1 MRKSPWSKAVTLV
14 LAFAMVCTS
23 VLTVPQT
30 AEAASKPKEM
40 TLSAKE
46 RTLYV
51 GKSFTLKVKSVKPAK
66 ASKAVTFKSSN
77 TKVATVNA
85 KGKVTG
91 KKTGKATITA
101 TSTSNKKLKATCKIT
116 VRQQVE
122 EIMVTN
128 AARRRVVVPKGK
140 ALTLKTVVKPDNAAD
155 KGVEYIV
162 RKPQIASVSANGK
175 IRAKKYGST
184 RITLRSKDKQKKI
197 IITAF
202 VPKVRVKSIK
212 LNAAKKS
219 LDVGRTFRLQP
230 TVTPSKASVKM
241 VTYQSSDPKIA
252 YVSIGGNVRGVK
264 PGKAVITA
272 TTLDGKKKA
281 KCTIT
286 VNAVKVESVKVNPQV
301 QEAIIGQQFTLNARI
316 SPSNA
321 TNQAVTWKSSNTEV
335 VSITQAG
342 VATAVG
348 VGEAEVTAT
357 AKDGT
362 GKVGKCKVTVLPE
375 GGKLYI
381 RTIKVTPSEKSLKV
395 GESATLDA
403 EVTLIDGTIVTEENK
418 DKYAIRWISD
428 NQQVAVV
435 DSKTGRVTA
444 VGVGKANINAVAL
457 DGSNEIGTCAV
468 EVTAADLPTTPE
480 VKLTEEKIKLQEG
493 AVKELT
499 WTVTPAGTPVTWH
512 SNDDSVATV
521 ADGKVTAVKA
531 GTAIITASVKGG
543 NTASCEVNV
552 ISTKPEITLT
562 EVAVNLQVGGSLS
575 LKWSVNPAGTA
586 VNWKS
591 SDDAVASV
599 ANGVITAKAV
609 GDAVITASVEGVEDG
624 NSVTCKV
631 HVVPSQG
638 GSSEIILIQEK
649 LNLETGETATLK
661 WSTKPEGALVTWKSS
676 NDSVATVA
684 NGVITAKG
692 KGTATITASL
702 EDGTSVT
709 CTVTVK
715 DPKKQIIL
723 QNAKVSLQPGQTWTP
738 QYTTNPPNAEVRW
751 RVENAEIATVN
762 ETTGEITAVAA
773 GTTTVMGTIDGGDPV
788 TITVT
793 VNGQQKPFII
803 LAEEELNLSVG
814 DRYQLTYEVSS
825 EDVEVEWTSSDE
837 TKATVNGNGQ
847 IEAKAEGE
855 NVTITG
861 RIVGGAE
868 EDKVTCTVTIR
879 PKQEETAPEISLQEA
894 SLKLLEGSE
903 VTLNYKV
910 TPEGAE
916 VTWSGYDK
924 DVVELVHGENGKV
937 TIKAIGVGKT
947 TINAKVE
954 GGNTVT
960 CNVTVVSNN
969 EKPPHITITQTEISL
984 RKGATAVLKWHVDP
998 ADTVVNWESNNETVA
1013 KIVKAEDGQVTI
1025 EAVGEG
1031 DATITGSMKD
1041 SNGDPTGNT
1050 VKCIVHVTEENVEI
1064 TLEEEK
1070 LNLVAGMTWQ
1080 LHWTTKPEGE
1090 KPVWTSD
1097 SPSVA
1102 TVNEEGLITAVTN
1115 GNAVITGTIGDVSV
1129 KCTVEVTVPKISLSE
1144 TAITL
1149 KLNQTEGFLL
1159 SAVVIPEELKE
1170 AIANGEAEIIWI
1182 SGEPKV
1188 ATVERT
1194 EEDQRRAIIL
1204 PTQLAEN
1211 EGVDPERDVNITA
1224 AIYIKD
1230 QKEAAAT
1237 AFCKVTIINEQNAVV
1252 EDDNNFIYKLDES
1265 AEGYKIQRGLQSY
1278 VVSKEDIAH
1287 DMAAVVR
1294 KMNEVTWDNN
1304 FLKNYWHRFNLD
1316 TLKQSKVLSKVFEMS
1331 GEPEIKDINATTKEI
1346 TMRGRTIEVKRV
1358 DHANGSN
1365 LIITYK
1371 NSGRTINIEKI
1382 QAAKEGNNVVI
1393 TAEIVAGGIHK
1404 DVKLVVSLDGKNAT
1418 LYSVVS
1424 GKELA
1429 VATFAQ
1435 ADGSFE
1441 IKISQI
1447 YYYELLGMFETE
1459 DYLSSVKITN
1469 MYYKK

>member
-1 MRKSPWSKAVTLV
+1 MKKSPWSRAVSLV

-91 KKTGKATITA
+91 KKTGKVTITA
-101 TSTSNKKLKATCKIT
+101 TSTSNKKLKATCKVTIK
-116 VRQQVE
+116 QQVE

-128 AARRRVVVPKGK
+128 ATRKRVVVPKGK

-155 KGVEYIV
+155 KGVDYIV
-162 RKPQIASVSANGK
+162 RKPKIVTVSAKGK
-175 IRAKKYGST
+175 IRANKYGST
-184 RITLRSKDKQKKI
+184 RIAIQSKDKQKKI
-197 IITAF
+197 VIIVF
-202 VPKVRVKSIK
+202 VPKTRVKSIK
-212 LNAAKKS
+212 LNASKKT
-219 LDVGRTFRLQP
+219 LDVGRTFRLKP

-403 EVTLIDGTIVTEENK
+403 EVTLIDGSVVTEENK

-480 VKLTEEKIKLQEG
+480 VKLTEKKINLQAG

-512 SNDDSVATV
+512 SNNDSVATV

-562 EVAVNLQVGGSLS
+562 EVEVNLQVGGSLS

-591 SDDAVASV
+591 SDDRVASV
-599 ANGVITAKAV
+599 ANGVITAKEE
-609 GDAVITASVEGVEDG
+609 GDAVITASVEDG
-624 NSVTCKV
+624 DSVTCKV

-638 GSSEIILIQEK
+638 GSSEIILIQEE

-661 WSTKPEGALVTWKSS
+661 WSVTPQDAKITWDSS
-676 NDSVATVA
+676 NKEVAEVA
-684 NGVITAKG
+684 NGVITTKKA
-692 KGTATITASL
+692 GTTTITASV
-702 EDGTSVT
+702 EKGNTVS
-709 CTVTVK
+709 CTVNVK

-751 RVENAEIATVN
+751 SVDNAGIATVN

-773 GTTTVMGTIDGGDPV
+773 GTAIVTGTIDGGDPV

-825 EDVEVEWTSSDE
+825 EDVEVEWSSSDT
-837 TKATVNGNGQ
+837 TKATVNSNGQ
-847 IEAKAEGE
+847 IEAIAEGE

-861 RIVGGAE
+861 KIVGGTE

-879 PKQEETAPEISLQEA
+879 PKQEETDPEISLQEA

-916 VTWSGYDK
+916 VTWNNYDK
-924 DVVELVHGENGKV
+924 NVVELVHGENGEV
-937 TIKAIGVGKT
+937 TIKAIGVGET
-947 TINAKVE
+947 TIRATVA
-954 GGNTVT
+954 GGNTVK
-960 CNVTVVSNN
+960 CEVKVISNDK
-969 EKPPHITITQTEISL
+969 KPPHITITQTEISL
-984 RKGATAVLKWHVDP
+984 QKGAKAVLTWHVDP
-998 ADTVVNWESNNETVA
+998 ADTEVNWESNDETVA
-1013 KIVKAEDGQVTI
+1013 KVVKAEDGQVTI
-1025 EAVGEG
+1025 EAVGKG
-1031 DATITGSMKD
+1031 DATITGS
-1041 SNGDPTGNT
+1041 SNADLAGNT
-1050 VKCIVHVTEENVEI
+1050 VTCIVHVTEENVEI

-1080 LHWTTKPEGE
+1080 LHWTTKPEGAAVE
-1090 KPVWTSD
+1090 WNSD
-1097 SPSVA
+1097 KETVA
-1102 TVNEEGLITAVTN
+1102 TVDQNGIITAVGN
-1115 GNAVITGTIGDVSV
+1115 GDAVITATAANGATA
-1129 KCTVEVTVPKISLSE
+1129 KCIVNVTEPVISLDE

-1149 KLNQTEGFLL
+1149 RLNQAEGFQLTTT
-1159 SAVVIPEELKE
+1159 VIPEELQE
-1170 AIANGEAEIIWI
+1170 AITKGEAEIRWL
-1182 SGEPKV
+1182 SNDGTV
-1188 ATVERT
+1188 ATVVNG
-1194 EEDQRRAIIL
+1194 L
-1204 PTQLAEN
+1204 VVPTPLDEN
-1211 EGVDPERDVNITA
+1211 SLDEIEPKRDAVITA
-1224 AIYIKD
+1224 AIYIGTNVV
-1230 QKEAAAT
+1230 AT
-1237 AFCKVTIINEQNAVV
+1237 AECIVTVIAEKNAEVV
-1252 EDDNNFIYKLDES
+1252 DDDNFIFKLDEN
-1265 AEGYKIQRGLQSY
+1265 AEAYKIVRGNQEFE
-1278 VVSKEDIAH
+1278 VSKKMVAE
-1287 DMAAVVR
+1287 DMALLVQKLNTV
-1294 KMNEVTWDNN
+1294 EWNN
-1304 FLKNYWHRFNLD
+1304 DFLKNYWNSINTT
-1316 TLKQSKVLSKVFEMS
+1316 TLGQSQILSILFRKNKVNITDIDANTKKIDMLS
-1331 GEPEIKDINATTKEI
+1331 
-1346 TMRGRTIEVKRV
+1346 RTVEVKRV
-1358 DHANGSN
+1358 DTANGSN
-1365 LIITYK
+1365 LIITDK
-1371 NSGRTINIEKI
+1371 NGGRTAYIEDI
-1382 QAAKEGNNVVI
+1382 QAAKEGGNVVI
-1393 TAEIVAGGIHK
+1393 TAQIGASAGGK
-1404 DVKLVVSLDGKNAT
+1404 RMAVKLTMSLDGKNVT
-1418 LYSVVS
+1418 IYRVVN
-1424 GKELA
+1424 GKDRA
-1429 VATFAQ
+1429 IVTFTQ

-1441 IKISQI
+1441 LKVNQM
-1447 YYYELLGMFETE
+1447 YYDEFIDMFGPEF
-1459 DYLSSVKITN
+1459 DYLSQVKIYN
-1469 MYYKK
+1469 LYY

>member
-342 VATAVG
+342 VAMAVG

-499 WTVTPAGTPVTWH
+499 WTVTPAGTPVTW
-512 SNDDSVATV
+512 SSDNDSVATV

-531 GTAIITASVKGG
+531 GRAIITASVKGG

-562 EVAVNLQVGGSLS
+562 EVEVNLQVGGSLS

-609 GDAVITASVEGVEDG
+609 GDAVITASVEGVEDS

-661 WSTKPEGALVTWKSS
+661 WSVTPQDAKITWDSS
-676 NDSVATVA
+676 DKEVAEVA
-684 NGVITAKG
+684 NGVITTKKA
-692 KGTATITASL
+692 GTTTITASV
-702 EDGTSVT
+702 EKGNTVS
-709 CTVTVK
+709 CTVKVK

-751 RVENAEIATVN
+751 SVDRAEIATVN

-773 GTTTVMGTIDGGDPV
+773 GTATVTGTIDGGDPV

-825 EDVEVEWTSSDE
+825 EDVEVEWSSSDT
-837 TKATVNGNGQ
+837 TKATVDGNGQ
-847 IEAKAEGE
+847 IEAIAEG

-861 RIVGGAE
+861 SVGETE

-879 PKQEETAPEISLQEA
+879 PKQEETDPEISLQEA
-894 SLKLLEGSE
+894 SLRLLEGSA

-916 VTWSGYDK
+916 VTWGDYNH
-924 DVVELVHGENGKV
+924 DVVELVHGENGMV
-937 TIKAIGVGKT
+937 TIKAIGVGET
-947 TINAKVE
+947 TISAKVA
-954 GGNTVT
+954 GGNTVR
-960 CNVTVVSNN
+960 CDVTVISS
-969 EKPPHITITQTEISL
+969 ETKDPYITITQTEISL
-984 RKGATAVLKWHVDP
+984 RKGAKAVLNWHVDP
-998 ADTVVNWESNNETVA
+998 ADTVVNWTSDAETVA
-1013 KIVKAEDGQVTI
+1013 KVVKAENGQVTI
-1025 EAVGEG
+1025 EAVGKG
-1031 DATITGSMKD
+1031 DAEIIGTAEGGK
-1041 SNGDPTGNT
+1041 GNT
-1050 VKCIVHVTEENVEI
+1050 VKCIVHVAEENVEI

-1090 KPVWTSD
+1090 KPVWISD
-1097 SPSVA
+1097 NLSVA

-1115 GNAVITGTIGDVSV
+1115 GEAVITGTIGDVSV
-1129 KCTVEVTVPKISLSE
+1129 KCAVEVTEPVISLNE

-1149 KLNQTEGFLL
+1149 KLNQTEGFLM
-1159 SAVVIPEELKE
+1159 SAVVIPEELQE
-1170 AIANGEAEIIWI
+1170 AIVKGEAEVIWL
-1182 SGEPKV
+1182 SANPNV

-1194 EEDQRRAIIL
+1194 KEDQRRAIIL

-1211 EGVDPERDVNITA
+1211 EGVDPERTVNITA

-1237 AFCKVTIINEQNAVV
+1237 AFCQVTIIAEQNAVV

-1459 DYLSSVKITN
+1459 DYLSSVKIITN

>member
-1 MRKSPWSKAVTLV
+1 MKKSPWSRAVSLV

-91 KKTGKATITA
+91 KKTGKVTITA
-101 TSTSNKKLKATCKIT
+101 TSTSNKKLKATCKVTIK
-116 VRQQVE
+116 QQVE

-128 AARRRVVVPKGK
+128 ATRKRVVVPKGK

-155 KGVEYIV
+155 KGVDYIV
-162 RKPQIASVSANGK
+162 RKPKIVTVSAKGK
-175 IRAKKYGST
+175 IRANKYGST
-184 RITLRSKDKQKKI
+184 RIAIQSKDKQKKI
-197 IITAF
+197 VIIVF
-202 VPKVRVKSIK
+202 VPKTRVKSIK
-212 LNAAKKS
+212 LNASKKT
-219 LDVGRTFRLQP
+219 LDVGRTFRLKP

-321 TNQAVTWKSSNTEV
+321 TNQAVTWKSSNAEV

-468 EVTAADLPTTPE
+468 EVTAADLPTAPE
-480 VKLTEEKIKLQEG
+480 VKLTEEKINLQAG

-499 WTVTPAGTPVTWH
+499 WTVTPAGTPVTWS
-512 SNDDSVATV
+512 SNNSSVATV

-562 EVAVNLQVGGSLS
+562 EVEVNLQVGGSLS

-609 GDAVITASVEGVEDG
+609 GDAVITASVEGGD
-624 NSVTCKV
+624 SVTCKV

-638 GSSEIILIQEK
+638 GSSEIILIQEE

-676 NDSVATVA
+676 DNSVATVA

-709 CTVTVK
+709 CTVNVE

-751 RVENAEIATVN
+751 SVDRAEIATVN

-773 GTTTVMGTIDGGDPV
+773 GTATVTGTIDGGDPV

-825 EDVEVEWTSSDE
+825 EDVEVEWSSSDP
-837 TKATVNGNGQ
+837 TKATVNSNGQ
-847 IEAKAEGE
+847 IEAIAEDE
-855 NVTITG
+855 NVIITG
-861 RIVGGAE
+861 KIVGGTE

-879 PKQEETAPEISLQEA
+879 PKQEETDPEISLQA
-894 SLKLLEGSE
+894 TSLKLLEGGE

-916 VTWSGYDK
+916 VTWDGYDK
-924 DVVELVHGENGKV
+924 DVVELVHGENGMV
-937 TIKAIGVGKT
+937 TIKAIGVGNT
-947 TINAKVE
+947 TIRAKVA

-960 CNVTVVSNN
+960 CDVEVIG
-969 EKPPHITITQTEISL
+969 EKPPHIEITQTEISL
-984 RKGATAVLKWHVDP
+984 RKGAKAVLNWHVDP
-998 ADTVVNWESNNETVA
+998 ADTVVNWESDKETVA
-1013 KIVKAEDGQVTI
+1013 KVVKAEGGQVTI

-1031 DATITGSMKD
+1031 DATITGSMKGSD
-1041 SNGDPTGNT
+1041 GKPIGNT
-1050 VKCIVHVTEENVEI
+1050 VTCIVHVTEENVEI

-1097 SPSVA
+1097 DPSVA

-1159 SAVVIPEELKE
+1159 SAIVIPEELKE
-1170 AIANGEAEIIWI
+1170 AIANGEAEIRWI
-1182 SGEPKV
+1182 SANTNV

-1211 EGVDPERDVNITA
+1211 EGVDLERHVNITA